1 MIPHLQLGHG
11 LLFDV
16 IHWLVAASPKSSDV
30 IEPVTRCTRASH
42 RNPLISN
49 PLSFPFA
56 LTHLSLFA
64 YYQSS
69 EASSSIVHRCKAR
82 APLCHNP
89 WTPIHSIITYKLK
102 MAHAWVH
109 TTHSVTHKTDYG
121 SQTFQLQR
129 NCWYFVDKYCL
140 HSKGIVH
147 VFIIHSP
154 AEVVIGATMNHHTSW
169 FIIVRFLG

>member
-42 RNPLISN
+42 RIPLISN
-49 PLSFPFA
+49 PLSFSFV

-69 EASSSIVHRCKAR
+69 EASSSILRRCKAH

-89 WTPIHSIITYKLK
+89 CTPIHSIITYKLK
-102 MAHAWVH
+102 WH
-109 TTHSVTHKTDYG
+109 TRLSTYHSFGNTQH
-121 SQTFQLQR
+121 
-129 NCWYFVDKYCL
+129 
-140 HSKGIVH
+140 
-147 VFIIHSP
+147 
-154 AEVVIGATMNHHTSW
+154 
-169 FIIVRFLG
+169 